1 MTEQERVIRF
11 ADVIECEHPELLK
24 PDTMLKDI
32 DEWDSMAMISVITML
47 ATKFKRTLT
56 YDELKGLV
64 HVSDVLVLME
74 DA

>member
-1 MTEQERVIRF
+1 MTEQEKLEKF
-11 ADVIECEHPELLK
+11 TDTIECEHPEHVK
-24 PDTMLKDI
+24 PDTVLKDI

-47 ATKFKRTLT
+47 ATKFGRTLT

-74 DA
+74 NA

>member
-1 MTEQERVIRF
+1 MTEIEKLARF
-11 ADVIECEHPELLK
+11 TDTIECEHPEHVK
-24 PDTMLKDI
+24 PDTVLKDI

-64 HVSDVLVLME
+64 HVSDVLALME